1 MVAEWFG
8 PKKCCG
14 HIMGKNCLQAH
25 VTSNGPWKHKC
36 PLCRDV
42 WYHAVAPEK
51 VRRFEEE
58 EEEEEEEPQVLR
70 RSARIERMEAGRQ
83 GTVPGSAHASMSQRH
98 GVSRAARR
106 ERRRSPSQSR
116 AASAAFSSQLMA
128 ALQVEEGGKHV
139 HGSLEEIKER
149 LSGLYS
155 KLEN

>member
-51 VRRFEEE
+51 ARRFV
-58 EEEEEEEPQVLR
+58 EEEEEEEPPVLR
-70 RSARIERMEAGRQ
+70 RSARIARMEAARE
-83 GTVPGSAHASMSQRH
+83 GSVTAQASMSQRH

-106 ERRRSPSQSR
+106 ERQRSPSQAR

-128 ALQVEEGGKHV
+128 ALQVEKGGKHV

-149 LSGLYS
+149 LSALYS
-155 KLEN
+155 GLER